1 MKNNLALVQKAK
13 NGDTEAFASLYAQV
27 YEDLY
32 RFALY
37 TLKNPADA
45 QDAVSDTVM
54 DAFSSIGKLRANEA
68 FKSWIFRILS
78 NKCKQKQKEY
88 TRMPAQ
94 LEEGRADWEARPAA
108 GGVEESAQIRMLFME
123 LPREDRMIIAMHLF
137 GGFTGKEIADQLHM
151 NENTVRSRE
160 SRALKK
166 MRDQWEQ

>member
-1 MKNNLALVQKAK
+1 MKNNIALVQKAK
-13 NGDTEAFASLYAQV
+13 SGDTEAFASLYGEV

-37 TLKNPADA
+37 TLKNPVDA
-45 QDAVSDTVM
+45 QDVVSDAVM
-54 DAFSSIGKLRANEA
+54 DAFAAIGKLRVNDA

-78 NKCKQKQKEY
+78 NKCKKKLKEY
-88 TRMPAQ
+88 VSRPKQ
-94 LEEGRADWEARPAA
+94 LEEGRAEWEIHFAKE
-108 GGVEESAQIRMLFME
+108 GVEEEAQIRMLFME
-123 LPREDRMIIAMHLF
+123 LPQEDRMIIAMHLF
-137 GGFTGKEIADQLHM
+137 GGFTGKEIARQLHM

>member
-13 NGDTEAFASLYAQV
+13 SGDTGAFASLYGEI

-37 TLKNPADA
+37 TLKNPVDA

-54 DAFSSIGKLRANEA
+54 DAFATIGKLRVNEA

-78 NKCKQKQKEY
+78 NKCRKKLKEY
-88 TRMPAQ
+88 VCRPTQ
-94 LEEGRADWEARPAA
+94 LEEGRIEWETHFAKR
-108 GGVEESAQIRMLFME
+108 GVEEDVQIRMLFME
-123 LPREDRMIIAMHLF
+123 LPQEDRMIIAMHLF
-137 GGFTGKEIADQLHM
+137 GGFTGKEIARQLHM

-166 MRDQWEQ
+166 MREQWEQ